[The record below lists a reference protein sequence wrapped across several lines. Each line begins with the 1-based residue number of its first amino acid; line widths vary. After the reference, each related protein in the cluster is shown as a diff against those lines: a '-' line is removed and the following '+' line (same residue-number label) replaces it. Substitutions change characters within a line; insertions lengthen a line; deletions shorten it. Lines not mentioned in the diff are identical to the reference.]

1 MVKHLVIATLL
12 AVAVLAALSM
22 RAADPVDL
30 WLTPDQQ
37 GHRAVQ
43 ERDWT
48 RAVERFED
56 PMWGG
61 VAAYAGGKY
70 VAAADNF
77 GRIPTAAGFYNR
89 GNALMKSGDYGK
101 AIGAYE
107 QAVLEAPDWAE
118 AQENLELARYV
129 QDYIFDLREASD
141 TGDET
146 ELSADDYKF
155 DNTED
160 RGKEMTI
167 TKESTM
173 DLAAAEMWMR
183 SVDTDTRDF
192 LQSRFLLEKSRAA
205 AQ

>member
-1 MVKHLVIATLL
+1 MVKHLIIATLF
-12 AVAVLAALSM
+12 AAAVLVALSM
-22 RAADPVDL
+22 RAADPVDI

-37 GHRAVQ
+37 GHMAVR
-43 ERDWT
+43 ERDWA
-48 RAVERFED
+48 RAVEHFED

-89 GNALMKSGDYGK
+89 GNAFMKSGDYGK

-107 QAVLEAPDWAE
+107 QAVLDAPDWTD
-118 AQENLELARYV
+118 AQENLKLARYV
-129 QDYIFDLREASD
+129 QEYIFDLRESSD

-155 DNTED
+155 DNTEN
-160 RGKEMTI
+160 RGKDMTI

-173 DLAAAEMWMR
+173 DLAAAEKWMR

-205 AQ
+205 R

>member
-1 MVKHLVIATLL
+1 M
-12 AVAVLAALSM
+12 S
-22 RAADPVDL
+22 
-30 WLTPDQQ
+30 
-37 GHRAVQ
+37 
-43 ERDWT
+43 
-48 RAVERFED
+48 
-56 PMWGG
+56 
-61 VAAYAGGKY
+61 
-70 VAAADNF
+70 
-77 GRIPTAAGFYNR
+77 
-89 GNALMKSGDYGK
+89 
-101 AIGAYE
+101 
-107 QAVLEAPDWAE
+107 EAPDWAE